1 MRIEISNNFSTVDIY
16 KGEQLVSAIDLEG
29 SVNELVKEL
38 TGLARTNIVKHEQN
52 KMKPRPHHLEKYAKV
67 YNTTISDILGENECY
82 TIGDY
87 FDEYFRSYSR
97 DLSEEEKKAI
107 ARKLV
112 EIYKITQL

>member
-1 MRIEISNNFSTVDIY
+1 MKDIGARL
-16 KGEQLVSAIDLEG
+16 K
-29 SVNELVKEL
+29 ELRTNQGLTQQRVAEL

-52 KMKPRPHHLEKYAKV
+52 KMKPRPHHLEKYAQV

-87 FDEYFRSYSR
+87 FDEYFRAESR
-97 DLSEEEKKAI
+97 DLTEEEKKTI

-112 EIYKITQL
+112 ELCKIMKM